1 MRFSARTAF
10 TGPLTVV
17 RIHGHGAPVFRD
29 APSWS
34 GLIGRFGD
42 ADAPGVRAIIRV
54 VAQRISDTCGLAVP
68 FMEYRGERSL
78 HSDYFGRKTDEQFA
92 GTAHP
97 SRTTRSASTGSRC
110 CRCPADLQQLNAT
123 PGEPGAGPYR

>member
-10 TGPLTVV
+10 TGPPTVV

-54 VAQRISDTCGLAVP
+54 VVQRISDTCGLAVP

-92 GTAHP
+92 GLRIQAAPRGQH
-97 SRTTRSASTGSRC
+97 RRA
-110 CRCPADLQQLNAT
+110 
-123 PGEPGAGPYR
+123 PGAAAALPPCSS

>member
-78 HSDYFGRKTDEQFA
+78 HSITSGARPMSSSPVLRIQA
-92 GTAHP
+92 APRGQHRRA
-97 SRTTRSASTGSRC
+97 
-110 CRCPADLQQLNAT
+110 
-123 PGEPGAGPYR
+123 PGAVAALPTCSS